1 MWQLGKL
8 DKTKGGNDM
17 VHFKYLRWGIGI
29 YGVLKAPTTW
39 KSVKCKMVG
48 Y

>member
-1 MWQLGKL
+1 
-8 DKTKGGNDM
+8 M

-48 Y
+48 YQFTYYKSEDNLICN